1 MVMTK
6 DLQKI
11 RDAYFLKA
19 RKDRKAIKDRMS
31 DTFGYGL
38 RHVNHKITGT
48 YALTDRERDFL
59 FEQLKLDN
67 QTKQSDGV
75 QEES

>member
-1 MVMTK
+1 MTK

-19 RKDRKAIKDRMS
+19 RKDRKTIKDRMS
-31 DTFGYGL
+31 YIFGYGL

-59 FEQLKLDN
+59 FGELKLDN
-67 QTKQSDGV
+67 QATQ
-75 QEES
+75 